1 MSGAEP
7 LFRVL
12 FVCTGNTCR
21 SPLAAAA
28 LECAL
33 GDVADRVEVNSAG
46 TAAKEGAPASE
57 GSRLVAERAGLDLS
71 RHRSRRLDR
80 AALRDVDLV
89 LLMDP
94 RDLPVVR
101 ALDPKAAATTYGLA
115 DFAEPAPSGEAIP
128 DPFGGSP
135 EAYEECLRRIE
146 THLDRVVPY
155 VKAAIEQR
163 AADAKKPS

>member
-28 LECAL
+28 LRRAL
-33 GDVADRVEVNSAG
+33 GAEATRVEIGSAG
-46 TAAKEGAPASE
+46 TGAFEGAPASAHA
-57 GSRLVAERAGLDLS
+57 RRAAERSGLDLS
-71 RHRSRRLDR
+71 GHASRRLDG
-80 AALRDVDLV
+80 ALLSGVDLV

-94 RDLPVVR
+94 RDLAQVR
-101 ALDPKAAATTYGLA
+101 ALDPEAAAQTYGLA
-115 DFAEPAPSGEAIP
+115 DFAQPRPTGEAIP
-128 DPFGGSP
+128 DPYGGSP

-146 THLDRVVPY
+146 SHLERVVPY
-155 VKAAIEQR
+155 VRAALEER
-163 AADAKKPS
+163 AADAK

>member
-28 LECAL
+28 LKRAL
-33 GDVADRVEVNSAG
+33 GAEAARVEIGSAG
-46 TAAKEGAPASE
+46 TGAFEGAPPSANA
-57 GSRLVAERAGLDLS
+57 VRAADRDGLDLTG
-71 RHRSRRLDR
+71 HRSRRLDR
-80 AALRDVDLV
+80 ALLAGVDLV

-94 RDLPVVR
+94 RDLPQVK
-101 ALDPKAAATTYGLA
+101 ALDPEAAAQTYGLA
-115 DFAEPAPSGEAIP
+115 DFAKASPTGEAIP
-128 DPFGGSP
+128 DPYGGSP

-146 THLDRVVPY
+146 SHLERVAPY
-155 VKAAIEQR
+155 VRAALEER